1 MADALCGPSNSL
13 QNFQKHTSVDRT
25 LQQDR
30 LRSRQ
35 SPLQG
40 FRTPKPDAGILEAE
54 FEAFKAGEPVLPLP
68 YQQQLWQNQNSP
80 PSQIHHPHSH
90 AIDWASDFQ
99 NLHMHDARAG
109 PLPSSQLRTEA
120 PLQRG
125 SSSQWQQ
132 EFLQQNQ
139 TSSSKYE
146 GSSLGPNYA
155 PFVSSVGNG
164 DLFQSQYSISPLVQ
178 QPEAQVM
185 DSFDEEAFER
195 AFDAAKLE
203 LQGQESSFPQENT
216 VIEPQPAE
224 TFQSQE
230 DKIDYRIGS
239 DRILDNNS
247 QRKDEKSNER
257 DADELAR
264 TAGQL
269 LDNVKHDQSTKFR
282 QSSFLSLMR
291 QLRDKEVKVEGDNL
305 VEMWKQNTQS
315 PRFALG
321 RRSHQMCN
329 PSDDPDGSHRDRS
342 IEALE
347 SETSRQLQDII
358 LMT

>member
-1 MADALCGPSNSL
+1 M
-13 QNFQKHTSVDRT
+13 
-25 LQQDR
+25 QD
-30 LRSRQ
+30 SR
-35 SPLQG
+35 
-40 FRTPKPDAGILEAE
+40 
-54 FEAFKAGEPVLPLP
+54 
-68 YQQQLWQNQNSP
+68 
-80 PSQIHHPHSH
+80 
-90 AIDWASDFQ
+90 AS
-99 NLHMHDARAG
+99 

-139 TSSSKYE
+139 SSTSNYE
-146 GSSLGPNYA
+146 ESRLGPNYT
-155 PFVSSVGNG
+155 PFASSVRNG
-164 DLFQSQYSISPLVQ
+164 DVFQSQYGISPLVQ

-203 LQGQESSFPQENT
+203 LQGQESNVPQENT

-224 TFQSQE
+224 TFE
-230 DKIDYRIGS
+230 NLDDRVDYRIGS
-239 DRILDNNS
+239 DRILDDSS
-247 QRKDEKSNER
+247 QHKDERSSER

-269 LDNVKHDQSTKFR
+269 LDNVKHDQSTKFQ
-282 QSSFLSLMR
+282 QSNFLSLMR

-305 VEMWKQNTQS
+305 VDVSDPIPRSILGVKDILMIRKAPQQVGKQNIQR
-315 PRFALG
+315 PLFALG

-329 PSDDPDGSHRDRS
+329 PSDDPDAIDRDRF

-347 SETSRQLQDII
+347 SEISRQLQSII
-358 LMT
+358 LMA